1 MSTPSQPDENPEE
14 TVKEVPYEVKA
25 CARCRSTEID
35 RTEGFHPFGR
45 WRCRSC
51 DRAFMIPALR
61 IRVLPSHE
69 MPPRNWHWQ

>member
-1 MSTPSQPDENPEE
+1 MITPSQPDENLQE
-14 TVKEVPYEVKA
+14 TPNEVAYEVKA

-51 DRAFMIPALR
+51 GRAFMIPSLQIR
-61 IRVLPSHE
+61 ILASHE
-69 MPPRNWHWQ
+69 MPPRHWHWE

>member
-1 MSTPSQPDENPEE
+1 MSTHSQPEDSP
-14 TVKEVPYEVKA
+14 TDIAYEVKA

-51 DRAFMIPALR
+51 TRAFMIPSLQIR
-61 IRVLPSHE
+61 ILSEQEEPPSH
-69 MPPRNWHWQ
+69 WHWQ

>member
-1 MSTPSQPDENPEE
+1 MTTPSQPDKIPEE
-14 TVKEVPYEVKA
+14 TTNETLYEVKA

-51 DRAFMIPALR
+51 GRAFMIPSLQIR
-61 IRVLPSHE
+61 ILPSHE
-69 MPPRNWHWQ
+69 MPPRSWHWE

>member
-1 MSTPSQPDENPEE
+1 MSTPSQPDDNPEG
-14 TVKEVPYEVKA
+14 TVNEVPYEVKA
-25 CARCRSTEID
+25 CARCRSTEIA

-69 MPPRNWHWQ
+69 MPPRNWHCQ